1 MEPDKNTCDIIF
13 VASCNVDLVSYVDR
27 MPTMGETLMGN
38 SFKMGFGGK
47 GANKAIACSRL
58 GSKCAVVSK
67 LGNDVFGKDYLENF
81 QKNNIR
87 TDYVFTTDQAATGV
101 APICVDKEGNNSIL
115 VILGANLL
123 LSAADLDTCV
133 DLIRTSNILV
143 TNLEIPIDTALYS
156 LKLAKSNNV
165 ITILNFAPAA
175 KDFNT
180 ELLSYT
186 DYLILNEVEAEQLSH
201 LPCQSL
207 DEVKASSLY
216 LLTKYAVKKGVIITL
231 GGNGV
236 LYTDAVSKS
245 HIHCATSPV
254 KAVDTSG
261 AGDSFVGSFAHYLN
275 KLGDDSMSRILELAS
290 SYATLTVQSYG
301 TQSSYPSISDI
312 DAKFRV

>member
-1 MEPDKNTCDIIF
+1 M
-13 VASCNVDLVSYVDR
+13 
-27 MPTMGETLMGN
+27 
-38 SFKMGFGGK
+38 
-47 GANKAIACSRL
+47 
-58 GSKCAVVSK
+58 
-67 LGNDVFGKDYLENF
+67 
-81 QKNNIR
+81 
-87 TDYVFTTDQAATGV
+87 
-101 APICVDKEGNNSIL
+101 
-115 VILGANLL
+115 
-123 LSAADLDTCV
+123 
-133 DLIRTSNILV
+133 
-143 TNLEIPIDTALYS
+143 TALFYDE
-156 LKLAKSNNV
+156 LKISSKSSKGQKKLIEPILILV

-254 KAVDTSG
+254 KAVDTS
-261 AGDSFVGSFAHYLN
+261 VTN
-275 KLGDDSMSRILELAS
+275 KTAF
-290 SYATLTVQSYG
+290 T
-301 TQSSYPSISDI
+301 
-312 DAKFRV
+312 K